1 MDAYVLG
8 IATNVG
14 LLAFLAVS
22 NYVLLRTGCMSFG
35 QQAFFGIGAYAAG
48 VATTLW
54 HWPLWLALPLAA
66 GLGACA
72 NAAFA
77 RALLRLGGIEFSLA
91 TLALAESVRI
101 ALELFR
107 LPQGDADGPAGPQG
121 SDGFGGIRYWLD
133 HGLGPDQF
141 TLLVWVLLAATL
153 WALRCIER
161 SSYGLALRAV
171 GRDPTLAAAAGIDA
185 RRVRVQATAIA
196 GAVAAFGGALYA
208 HHATYIEP
216 RNFDIMLGIHAL
228 SYALIGGLGTPLGPL
243 LGVGI
248 DVVLLEG
255 SRMLGSYRMIA
266 FGAIVALLLIVRPRG
281 LLDEDTVQRIAAS
294 MPFLKSRRAAAARAA
309 DASSLENP

>member
-14 LLAFLAVS
+14 LLAFLALS
-22 NYVLLRTGCMSFG
+22 NYVLLKAGCMSFG

-54 HWPLWLALPLAA
+54 HWPLWLALPMAA
-66 GLGACA
+66 ALGAGA

-77 RALLRLGGIEFSLA
+77 RALFRLSGLEFSLA

-107 LPQGDADGPAGPQG
+107 LPPGSGDGPAGPQG
-121 SDGFGGIRYWLD
+121 GDGFGGIRYWLD
-133 HGLGPDQF
+133 QGWSPDQF
-141 TLLVWVLLAATL
+141 TLLVGVLLAATL
-153 WALRCIER
+153 WGLRCIER
-161 SSYGLALRAV
+161 SSWGLALRAV
-171 GRDPTLAAAAGIDA
+171 GRDPVLAAAAGIDA
-185 RRVRVQATAIA
+185 RRVRVHATALA
-196 GAVAAFGGALYA
+196 GAIAAFGGALYA
-208 HHATYIEP
+208 HHASYIEP

-228 SYALIGGLGTPLGPL
+228 SYALIGGLGTLFGPL
-243 LGVGI
+243 LGVLV

-255 SRMLGSYRMIA
+255 SRMFGPYRMIA
-266 FGAIVALLLIVRPRG
+266 FGAIVAGLLIVRPRG

-294 MPFLKSRRAAAARAA
+294 WPFKSRRVPAIEAA
-309 DASSLENP
+309 DASSSLEKP